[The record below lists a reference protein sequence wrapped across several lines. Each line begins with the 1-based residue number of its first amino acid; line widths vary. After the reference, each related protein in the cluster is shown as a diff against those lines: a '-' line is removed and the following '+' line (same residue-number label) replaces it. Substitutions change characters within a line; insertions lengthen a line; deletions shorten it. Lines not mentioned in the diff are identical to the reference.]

1 MNVLKL
7 KGRMVECGMNVERLA
22 EKISIDRATLYRK
35 LNKSENI
42 TVGEAQRIK
51 DALELTREEASVI
64 FFE

>member
-7 KGRMVECGMNVERLA
+7 KGRMVERGMNVERLA
-22 EKISIDRATLYRK
+22 EKISVDRATLYRK

>member
-7 KGRMVECGMNVERLA
+7 KGRMVERGMNVERLA